1 MPLTDHEVHNISKI
15 AEFDV
20 FIAGSGPIGATYAR
34 LLVDAGY
41 SVVMV
46 EIGDQETQ
54 YPGGHKKNEIVYQK
68 DIDRFVR
75 VIQGDLSTVSI
86 PRSKS
91 VMPTL
96 DPAAWSNPN
105 GATSIVDGRNQHQ
118 DDFNNLPAE
127 AVTRTVGGMSSHWT
141 CATPEF
147 KVDVERPKIFSTSAD
162 DDAEWTALYNA
173 AKMLI
178 GTSETEFT
186 KSIRHNVV
194 LNALKNAYGS
204 ARTVKAL
211 PLACH
216 RLAAGSPYVQW
227 HAADN
232 IFGDMFDPKQREK
245 KNKANTTRGKFYLL
259 PNTRCTKLHLYTGTV
274 DPTNINI
281 EMAEVQDLYNARLAG
296 TDNAPTF
303 IIAAGAIGTP
313 QILANSGW
321 GGMRKAITNPAI
333 PRLGEGITEQP
344 MAFCQIVL
352 KRELVD
358 AISNETGKEDW
369 WKEAVAA
376 HKKDA
381 KDDPL
386 PIPFHDPEPQVTIP
400 VSKER
405 PWHAQIHR
413 DAFSYGEAGPKVDP
427 RLVVDLRFFGR
438 QAGIENN
445 KLITTNKL
453 VFEDDDKDGFGM
465 PQPTF
470 EYRPTTKYAEEAHL
484 MMDDMTDV
492 ANKLGGYLPD
502 SYPQFMAPG
511 LALHIGGTVRLGTTE
526 DKGISVA
533 NYNSKVW
540 NFKNLYVGGNGTIP
554 TAFAANPTLTS
565 IALAIRSAYTIKEY
579 LLKLPA
585 KPADTIAK
593 TPAEWLNW
601 ATDKTD
607 PNYPNHT
614 AREGPR
620 VIT

>member
-1 MPLTDHEVHNISKI
+1 MVLDNHNIHTTSNI

-54 YPGGHKKNEIVYQK
+54 YPGEHKKNEIVFQK

-86 PRSKS
+86 PTSKS

-96 DPAAWSNPN
+96 DPAAWSDPKGNM
-105 GATSIVDGRNQHQ
+105 SIVGGRNQLQ
-118 DDFNNLPAE
+118 REFDNLPAE

-141 CATPEF
+141 CATPVF
-147 KVDVERPKIFSTSAD
+147 LKGVERPEIFSDSTTD
-162 DDAEWTALYNA
+162 NEEWTALYNA
-173 AKMLI
+173 AK
-178 GTSETEFT
+178 TEYSSRGVT
-186 KSIRHNVV
+186 
-194 LNALKNAYGS
+194 
-204 ARTVKAL
+204 AL

-216 RLAAGSPYVQW
+216 RLADGSPYVQW
-227 HAADN
+227 HAAAN

-245 KNKANTTRGKFYLL
+245 KNNENHTRGKFYLL
-259 PNTRCTKLHLYTGTV
+259 PNTRCTKLHLHTGTV
-274 DPTNINI
+274 DNTNLNV
-281 EMAEVQDLYNARLAG
+281 EMAEVQDLYKARLAG
-296 TDNAPTF
+296 TASPTPADFRILAKAGNSAPYNR
-303 IIAAGAIGTP
+303 AIGTP

-321 GGMRKAITNPAI
+321 GGMRKATTTPYI

-352 KRELVD
+352 KRVD
-358 AISNETGKEDW
+358 DISNETGKEPW
-369 WKEAVAA
+369 WKTAIAA
-376 HKKDA
+376 HNAEVTA
-381 KDDPL
+381 KGLDDLL

-400 VSKER
+400 VSAER

-427 RLVVDLRFFGR
+427 RLVVDLR
-438 QAGIENN
+438 QAGYEIKTETQAGTEVKTKVLTKN
-445 KLITTNKL
+445 KLI
-453 VFEDDDKDGFGM
+453 FEDDENDGFGM

-470 EYRPTTKYAEEAHL
+470 EYRPTTEYAKEAHR
-484 MMDDMTDV
+484 MMDDMTEV

-526 DKGISVA
+526 EKGISVA
-533 NYNSKVW
+533 DYNSKVW

-565 IALAIRSAYTIKEY
+565 IALAIRSAYTIK
-579 LLKLPA
+579 K
-585 KPADTIAK
+585 
-593 TPAEWLNW
+593 
-601 ATDKTD
+601 
-607 PNYPNHT
+607 
-614 AREGPR
+614 
-620 VIT
+620 